1 MFQRKS
7 RFRAAFS
14 LDLAPCRTAPC
25 ARHPTRYFEKTDAL
39 DPSEKVNIGQEFF
52 MSLLLVAV
60 FAVLFPLTHWANGW
74 LFAFAEINP
83 NVGLVYLPAFW
94 RLANILILGPV
105 KGTAA
110 TLLGGAILAPSFD
123 DPSWATAL
131 NVVCSACGPLVAL
144 FAFKAYFKRS
154 FELTSLK
161 DLAVLTLIYAMA
173 NAFLHH
179 FMWAALRPSQLGSPE
194 QILWMVIGDI
204 LGALIGAY
212 LLKWGVTLYR
222 RRQVSQSM
230 MD

>member
-1 MFQRKS
+1 MRDIQRCILKKLTRLTPLKKLTSIKS
-7 RFRAAFS
+7 
-14 LDLAPCRTAPC
+14 
-25 ARHPTRYFEKTDAL
+25 
-39 DPSEKVNIGQEFF
+39 FF

-144 FAFKAYFKRS
+144 FAFKAYFNRS

-161 DLAVLTLIYAMA
+161 DLAVLTLIYALA